1 MTYSALPD
9 VAPALRHWS
18 SAAPPANPRLAMH
31 DRLPGAVQPFLTWL
45 TAQPAPGEPI
55 AERSPLRFV
64 AAASLQTVLGIALT
78 ALALRVSPL
87 LAPFGMLLVTAGLGL
102 FQVVV
107 FHHCSHG
114 TVFRDRMTNVRVG
127 RLISAVLLFKHFDA
141 YKHGHMLHHSNNKL
155 LTEEDEFADFV
166 FNTCRLEA
174 GVPAAV
180 LRRRVLLNLVSPV
193 FHGRFLVRRVRAA
206 WGSPDRRHN
215 AVGMGVW
222 AALAAAAAAAGQV
235 PAFVLGWV
243 VPVTVLLQMATVGRI
258 LCEHKFPEP
267 DVIAARGRDLTA
279 HATSGVFPG
288 AMPPAEAARTPRGAL
303 RWLGWWAN
311 MLTVQLFVRTVVL
324 VGDAPCHDYHHR
336 KPASRRWTSYIQ
348 ARQHD
353 SEAGSSVF
361 RTGYSETWGLFRAVD
376 ATLVSL
382 SRLPPGTP
390 I

>member
-1 MTYSALPD
+1 MTYSVLPD
-9 VAPALRHWS
+9 VASGPRHWS
-18 SAAPPANPRLAMH
+18 SAAPPPNPRRAMH
-31 DRLPGAVQPFLTWL
+31 DRLPGFVQPFLTWL
-45 TAQPAPGEPI
+45 TAQPAPGEPV
-55 AERSPLRFV
+55 ADRSPLRFV
-64 AAASLQTVLGIALT
+64 AGASAQAVLGVVST
-78 ALALRVSPL
+78 ALAWHLCPL
-87 LAPFGMLLVTAGLGL
+87 LTPFGMVLTTAGLGL

-114 TVFRDRMTNVRVG
+114 TVFRDREMNVRVG

-174 GVPAAV
+174 GVPHAV

-193 FHGRFLVRRVRAA
+193 FHGRFLVRRVQAA
-206 WGSPDRRHN
+206 WGSPDWWHN
-215 AVGMGVW
+215 AAGMGIW
-222 AALAAAAAAAGQV
+222 AALALAAAAAGQLPAFALGWAV
-235 PAFVLGWV
+235 PA
-243 VPVTVLLQMATVGRI
+243 TVLLQMATVGRI
-258 LCEHKFPEP
+258 LCEHSFPEP
-267 DVIAARGRDLTA
+267 EVIAARGRDLTA

-288 AMPPAEAARTPRGAL
+288 AMPPAESARTPRGAL

-311 MLTVQLFVRTVVL
+311 MLTVQLFVRVVVL

-353 SEAGSSVF
+353 AEAGSSVF
-361 RTGYSETWGLFRAVD
+361 KTGYKEIWGLFRAVD